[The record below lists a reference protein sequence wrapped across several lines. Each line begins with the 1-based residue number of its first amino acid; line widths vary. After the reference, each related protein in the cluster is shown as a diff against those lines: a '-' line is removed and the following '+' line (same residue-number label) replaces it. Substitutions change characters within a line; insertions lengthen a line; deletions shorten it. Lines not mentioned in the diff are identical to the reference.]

1 MKSATPVPFFAAA
14 AVMLSLALL
23 LLPGEVGARGGHRK
37 MSNYHSEYRAAA
49 KPYSGVQLD
58 RKLPFVPL
66 YRYPVKRYL
75 IGKRAQDAS
84 SEEENEDEGE
94 FDEGTWNLVRYL
106 LGYQRP
112 SIGYPRNRRS
122 VFEWE

>member
-1 MKSATPVPFFAAA
+1 MYGSLRNDANVFIIELKNHRASNPVSKVPFFAAA

-75 IGKRAQDAS
+75 IGKRVQ
-84 SEEENEDEGE
+84 
-94 FDEGTWNLVRYL
+94 VR
-106 LGYQRP
+106 
-112 SIGYPRNRRS
+112 SAMCKPRLILTTS
-122 VFEWE
+122 TVPH